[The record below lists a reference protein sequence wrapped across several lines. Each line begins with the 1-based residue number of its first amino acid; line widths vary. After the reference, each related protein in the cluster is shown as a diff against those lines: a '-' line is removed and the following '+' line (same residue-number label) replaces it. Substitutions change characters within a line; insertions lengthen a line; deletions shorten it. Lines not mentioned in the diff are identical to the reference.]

1 MTMTPTHTTHCLSP
15 ATQDSVLSTQ
25 YSGLRTQDSSLSTH
39 HSSPL
44 TIKTAEF
51 ETSAAQPRHYP
62 AGSLPEIA
70 FAGRSN
76 VGKSSLIN
84 CLVQRKKLVRT
95 SRTPGLTRM
104 INFFKINEGFYFVDL
119 PGYGFA
125 KVPEKVRAQWK
136 PMVETYLLGRKT
148 LRGVV
153 LIMDARHLPTPD
165 DLQLWAWLQD
175 RRIAAIPVLTKA
187 DKIAQSKRSSQVQAA
202 AQTLNIPPER
212 LLVFSAATGSG
223 RLELMERIEGLLDLP
238 GDDPSTSKRD
248 GTP

>member
-1 MTMTPTHTTHCLSP
+1 MTEDSEPKFQHQGPS
-15 ATQDSVLSTQ
+15 TQDSA
-25 YSGLRTQDSSLSTH
+25 LRTQHSSLI
-39 HSSPL
+39 

-51 ETSAAQPRHYP
+51 ETSATQPRHYP
-62 AGSLPEIA
+62 VGNLPEIA

-95 SRTPGLTRM
+95 SRTPGLTRL
-104 INFFKINEGFYFVDL
+104 INFFKINGGVYFVDL

-136 PMVETYLLGRKT
+136 PMVETYLLGRNT

-175 RRIAAIPVLTKA
+175 RRIAAIPVLTKV
-187 DKIAQSKRSSQVQAA
+187 DKNAQSKRSSLLKAA
-202 AQTLNIPPER
+202 AQALTILPER
-212 LLVFSAATGSG
+212 LVIFSSVTGSG
-223 RLELMERIEGLLDLP
+223 RLELMERIEGLLDLT
-238 GDDPSTSKRD
+238 GDDPA
-248 GTP
+248 TPRGEEAP

>member
-1 MTMTPTHTTHCLSP
+1 MTDDSEPNVQHLGPSNQDP
-15 ATQDSVLSTQ
+15 A
-25 YSGLRTQDSSLSTH
+25 LRTQHLSLI
-39 HSSPL
+39 

-51 ETSAAQPRHYP
+51 ETSALQPRHYP

-104 INFFKINEGFYFVDL
+104 INFFKINGGVYFVDL

-125 KVPEKVRAQWK
+125 KVPEKVREQWK

-153 LIMDARHLPTPD
+153 LIMDARHLPSPD

-175 RRIAAIPVLTKA
+175 RRIAAIPVLTKT
-187 DKIAQSKRSSQVQAA
+187 DKFPQSKRSSQVKAA

-212 LLVFSAATGSG
+212 LLIFSSVTGSG

-238 GDDPSTSKRD
+238 GDDPSNSKREE
-248 GTP
+248 TP